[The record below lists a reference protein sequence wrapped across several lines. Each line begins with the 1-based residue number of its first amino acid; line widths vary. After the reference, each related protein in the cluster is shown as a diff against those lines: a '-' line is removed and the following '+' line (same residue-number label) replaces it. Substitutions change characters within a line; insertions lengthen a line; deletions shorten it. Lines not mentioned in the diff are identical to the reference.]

1 MVNFPKVLSYPLAI
15 SLCFFISSCDTGENS
30 LSQAQNEENISTL
43 SIADVSSS
51 QNLPVNAILSIN
63 DQQIEL
69 EVAQTPEQQQL
80 GLMFRT
86 DLPADRGM
94 LFPFEPPMIVNFWMK
109 NVFISLDML
118 FIRDG
123 VVQNIAH
130 NVPPCTKEPCPLY
143 NSEVEIDQ
151 VIELAGGRAKE
162 LNIQKGDRISV
173 EFLSSENS
181 VQK

>member
-1 MVNFPKVLSYPLAI
+1 MVNFPKILFYPLVI
-15 SLCFFISSCDTGENS
+15 SLCFFVSSCDTGENS

-43 SIADVSSS
+43 SIADVSSP
-51 QNLPVNAILSIN
+51 QNLPINAILSIDN
-63 DQQIEL
+63 QQIEL
-69 EVAQTPEQQQL
+69 EVAETPEQQQL

-86 DLPADRGM
+86 DLPPDRGM
-94 LFPFEPPMIVNFWMK
+94 LFLFQPPTIVNFWMK

-118 FIRDG
+118 FVRDG

-143 NSEVEIDQ
+143 SSEVEIDQ

-162 LNIQKGDRISV
+162 LNIKKGDRISV
-173 EFLSSENS
+173 EFLPSENS
-181 VQK
+181 LKK